1 MTIETPEGAEQSARP
16 AGGSPTLHQ
25 NNFLNHVEVRV
36 VGALVEKQVTTPE
49 YYPLTL
55 NALVNAC
62 NQISNRDPVV
72 SYDEQTVV
80 RAIESLREKGLVREV
95 RTADGRVPKY
105 RQVLEEAITL
115 TKAELAV
122 VCVLML
128 RGAQT
133 PGELR
138 GRTERLYPFSGV
150 QFVEAT
156 LEDLMK
162 RARPLVARLPRAAG
176 QKEARYAH
184 LLAGELKLEE
194 IEAARANE
202 PTATRGARAGDER
215 VSRLEEEVGAL
226 RGELEGLKREFAEF
240 RRQFE

>member
-1 MTIETPEGAEQSARP
+1 MTTFDEGPILSAE
-16 AGGSPTLHQ
+16 
-25 NNFLNHVEVRV
+25 EERV
-36 VGALVEKQVTTPE
+36 VGALVEKQLTTPE
-49 YYPLTL
+49 YYPLTM

-72 SYDEQTVV
+72 AYDEQTVA
-80 RAIESLREKGLVREV
+80 RAVESLREKNLAREV

-105 RQVLEEAITL
+105 RQVLEEAL
-115 TKAELAV
+115 ALSRAELAV
-122 VCVLML
+122 VCVLLL

-150 QFVEAT
+150 QFVEAA
-156 LEDLMK
+156 LEGLMQ
-162 RARPLVARLPRAAG
+162 RTPPLVARLPRGAG

-184 LLAGELKLEE
+184 LLAGELKLDE
-194 IEAARANE
+194 IEAGRANE
-202 PTATRGARAGDER
+202 PAAARGARAGDER
-215 VSRLEEEVGAL
+215 VGRLEEEVRAL
-226 RGELEGLKREFAEF
+226 RGELEELKRGFAEF

>member
-1 MTIETPEGAEQSARP
+1 MTLSAE
-16 AGGSPTLHQ
+16 
-25 NNFLNHVEVRV
+25 EVRV

-62 NQISNRDPVV
+62 NQISNRDPAV
-72 SYDEQTVV
+72 SYDEQTVA
-80 RAIESLREKGLVREV
+80 RAIESLREKNLVREV

-105 RQVLEEAITL
+105 RQVLEEVITL

-138 GRTERLYPFSGV
+138 SRTERLYSFSGV

-156 LEDLMK
+156 LEDLMT
-162 RARPLVARLPRAAG
+162 RAPPLVARLPRAAG
-176 QKEARYAH
+176 QKETRYAH
-184 LLAGELKLEE
+184 LLAGELKFDEM
-194 IEAARANE
+194 EAARASE
-202 PTATRGARAGDER
+202 PSASRGARGGEER
-215 VSRLEEEVGAL
+215 VNKLEEEVGAL
-226 RGELEGLKREFAEF
+226 RGQLEELKREFAEF

>member
-1 MTIETPEGAEQSARP
+1 MTTFAEGTILSAE
-16 AGGSPTLHQ
+16 
-25 NNFLNHVEVRV
+25 EVRV

-72 SYDEQTVV
+72 SYDEQTVA
-80 RAIESLREKGLVREV
+80 RAIDTLREKNLVREV

-105 RQVLEEAITL
+105 RQVLEEALTL

-138 GRTERLYPFSGV
+138 GRTERLYSFSGV

-156 LEDLMK
+156 LEDLM
-162 RARPLVARLPRAAG
+162 RRTPPLVTRLPRAAG

-184 LLAGELKLEE
+184 LLAGELKFDEM
-194 IEAARANE
+194 EAGKSHE
-202 PTATRGARAGDER
+202 PPAARGARGGDER
-215 VSRLEEEVGAL
+215 VGRLEEELAAL
-226 RGELEGLKREFAEF
+226 RGELEELKREFAEF

>member
-1 MTIETPEGAEQSARP
+1 M
-16 AGGSPTLHQ
+16 
-25 NNFLNHVEVRV
+25 
-36 VGALVEKQVTTPE
+36 
-49 YYPLTL
+49 
-55 NALVNAC
+55 
-62 NQISNRDPVV
+62 
-72 SYDEQTVV
+72 
-80 RAIESLREKGLVREV
+80 REKNLVREV

-138 GRTERLYPFSGV
+138 GRTERLYSFSGT

-156 LEDLMK
+156 LEDLM
-162 RARPLVARLPRAAG
+162 RRSPPLVARLPRAAG

-184 LLAGELKLEE
+184 LLAGEVKFDET
-194 IEAARANE
+194 EAGRSHE
-202 PTATRGARAGDER
+202 PAASRGARGADER
-215 VSRLEEEVGAL
+215 VGRLEEEVGAL
-226 RGELEGLKREFAEF
+226 RGQLEELKREFAEF

>member
-1 MTIETPEGAEQSARP
+1 
-16 AGGSPTLHQ
+16 
-25 NNFLNHVEVRV
+25 
-36 VGALVEKQVTTPE
+36 
-49 YYPLTL
+49 
-55 NALVNAC
+55 
-62 NQISNRDPVV
+62 
-72 SYDEQTVV
+72 
-80 RAIESLREKGLVREV
+80 LREKNLVREV

-105 RQVLEEAITL
+105 RQVLEEAL
-115 TKAELAV
+115 ALNRAELAV

-138 GRTERLYPFSGV
+138 GRTERLYSFSGT

-156 LEDLMK
+156 LEGLMA
-162 RARPLVARLPRAAG
+162 RARPLVARLPRGAG

-194 IEAARANE
+194 AEAGRAHD
-202 PTATRGARAGDER
+202 PAAARGARRPDER
-215 VSRLEEEVGAL
+215 VNRLEEEVGAL
-226 RGELEGLKREFAEF
+226 RGELEELKREFAQF

>member
-1 MTIETPEGAEQSARP
+1 MTTFAEGTILSAE
-16 AGGSPTLHQ
+16 
-25 NNFLNHVEVRV
+25 EVRV
-36 VGALVEKQVTTPE
+36 VGALMEKQVTTPE

-80 RAIESLREKGLVREV
+80 RAVESLREKSLAREV

-105 RQVLEEAITL
+105 RQVLEEAL
-115 TKAELAV
+115 SLNRAELAV

-138 GRTERLYPFSGV
+138 GRTERLYSFSGT

-156 LEDLMK
+156 LEALMQ
-162 RARPLVARLPRAAG
+162 RAPPLVARLPRAAG

-184 LLAGELKLEE
+184 LLAGELKLDE
-194 IEAARANE
+194 IDAARE
-202 PTATRGARAGDER
+202 TTTTARGSRAGEER
-215 VSRLEEEVGAL
+215 VNRLEEEVNAL
-226 RGELEGLKREFAEF
+226 RGQLEELKREFAEF

>member
-1 MTIETPEGAEQSARP
+1 MTTFAEGTILSAE
-16 AGGSPTLHQ
+16 
-25 NNFLNHVEVRV
+25 EVRV

-72 SYDEQTVV
+72 SYDEQTVA
-80 RAIESLREKGLVREV
+80 RAVESLREKNLVREV

-138 GRTERLYPFSGV
+138 GRTERLYSFSGT

-156 LEDLMK
+156 LEDLM
-162 RARPLVARLPRAAG
+162 RRSPPLVARLPRAAG

-184 LLAGELKLEE
+184 LLAGEVKFDET
-194 IEAARANE
+194 EAGKSHE
-202 PTATRGARAGDER
+202 PTASRGARAGDER
-215 VSRLEEEVGAL
+215 VGRLEEEVGAL
-226 RGELEGLKREFAEF
+226 RGQLEELKREFAEF

>member
-1 MTIETPEGAEQSARP
+1 MTTFDEGTVLSAE
-16 AGGSPTLHQ
+16 
-25 NNFLNHVEVRV
+25 EVRV

-80 RAIESLREKGLVREV
+80 RAIDTLREKNLVREV

-156 LEDLMK
+156 LEDLM
-162 RARPLVARLPRAAG
+162 RRTPPLVARLPRGAG

-184 LLAGELKLEE
+184 LLAGELKLDEV
-194 IEAARANE
+194 EAGKSHE
-202 PTATRGARAGDER
+202 PATAARGARAGDER

-226 RGELEGLKREFAEF
+226 RGELEELKREFAEF

>member
-1 MTIETPEGAEQSARP
+1 MTTFDEGTILSAE
-16 AGGSPTLHQ
+16 
-25 NNFLNHVEVRV
+25 EVRV
-36 VGALVEKQVTTPE
+36 VGALMEKQVTTPE

-55 NALVNAC
+55 NALTNAC

-72 SYDEQTVV
+72 AYDEQTVV
-80 RAIESLREKGLVREV
+80 RAIESLREKNLAREV

-105 RQVLEEAITL
+105 RQVLEEAL
-115 TKAELAV
+115 ALNRAELAV

-138 GRTERLYPFSGV
+138 GRTERLYSFSGT

-156 LEDLMK
+156 LEALMQ
-162 RARPLVARLPRAAG
+162 RAPPLVARLPRAAG

-184 LLAGELKLEE
+184 LLAGELKHEE
-194 IEAARANE
+194 IEAAREA
-202 PTATRGARAGDER
+202 AAAARGARGGDER
-215 VSRLEEEVGAL
+215 VNKLEEEVGAL
-226 RGELEGLKREFAEF
+226 RGELEELKREFAQF

>member
-1 MTIETPEGAEQSARP
+1 MTTFEEGTTLSAE
-16 AGGSPTLHQ
+16 
-25 NNFLNHVEVRV
+25 EVRV

-55 NALVNAC
+55 NALTNAC
-62 NQISNRDPVV
+62 NQISNRDPTV

-80 RAIESLREKGLVREV
+80 RAIDSLREKNLVREV

-105 RQVLEEAITL
+105 RQVLEEAL
-115 TKAELAV
+115 SLNKAELAV
-122 VCVLML
+122 TCVLML

-138 GRTERLYPFSGV
+138 GRTERLYSFSGV

-156 LEDLMK
+156 LEGLMQ
-162 RARPLVARLPRAAG
+162 RARPLVARLPRGAG

-184 LLAGELKLEE
+184 LLAGELKLDEM
-194 IEAARANE
+194 EAAPATT
-202 PTATRGARAGDER
+202 PTARGARAGDER
-215 VSRLEEEVGAL
+215 VNKLEEEVSAL
-226 RGELEGLKREFAEF
+226 RGELEELKREFAQF
-240 RRQFE
+240 QRQFE

>member
-1 MTIETPEGAEQSARP
+1 MTTFDEGTRLSAE
-16 AGGSPTLHQ
+16 
-25 NNFLNHVEVRV
+25 EVRV

-62 NQISNRDPVV
+62 NQISNRDPAV

-80 RAIESLREKGLVREV
+80 RAIDTLREKSLVREV

-105 RQVLEEAITL
+105 RQVLEEAL
-115 TKAELAV
+115 SLNKAELAV

-138 GRTERLYPFSGV
+138 GRTDRLYSFSGV

-156 LEDLMK
+156 LEDLM
-162 RARPLVARLPRAAG
+162 RREPPLVARLPRGAG

-184 LLAGELKLEE
+184 LLSGELKFDETD
-194 IEAARANE
+194 AAPAGVK
-202 PTATRGARAGDER
+202 AARGARAGDDR
-215 VSRLEEEVGAL
+215 VAGLEAEVSAL
-226 RGELEGLKREFAEF
+226 RGELEELKREFAQF

>member
-1 MTIETPEGAEQSARP
+1 LSQQNILSAEEA
-16 AGGSPTLHQ
+16 
-25 NNFLNHVEVRV
+25 RV
-36 VGALVEKQVTTPE
+36 VGALVEKQLTTPE

-55 NALVNAC
+55 NALTNAC

-80 RAIESLREKGLVREV
+80 RAVESLREKNLVREV

-105 RQVLEEAITL
+105 RQVMEEAITL
-115 TKAELAV
+115 AKAELAV
-122 VCVLML
+122 MCVLML

-138 GRTERLYPFSGV
+138 GRTERLYSFSGV

-156 LEDLMK
+156 LEDLMR
-162 RARPLVARLPRAAG
+162 RAPPLVARLPRATG

-184 LLAGELKLEE
+184 LLAGELRLDE
-194 IEAARANE
+194 IESAHASAS
-202 PTATRGARAGDER
+202 AGRGARAGDER

-226 RGELEGLKREFAEF
+226 RGELEELKRGFAEF